1 MESFSDT
8 LNFLSAI
15 SFPKCQS
22 FQIFSRQQTHS
33 CVGTSSFTDTACPW
47 FSTVINVLLLLPK
60 STTSKPPQKSESLII
75 SSHSWAVALSGF
87 EAMYALSS
95 VIGLFV
101 TREHFLLFKQTSQC
115 CRSGAGGREHSGLSY
130 LWANKLECW
139 LITGLECEKSLVL
152 NWVCC

>member
-22 FQIFSRQQTHS
+22 LQIFSRQQTHS
-33 CVGTSSFTDTACPW
+33 CVGTSSFTDTVCPW

-60 STTSKPPQKSESLII
+60 STTSKSSSKKKKSESLII

-87 EAMYALSS
+87 EAMHALSS

-101 TREHFLLFKQTSQC
+101 TRENFPLFKQTRHC
-115 CRSGAGGREHSGLSY
+115 CRSREGGREHSGLSY
-130 LWANKLECW
+130 LWTNKL
-139 LITGLECEKSLVL
+139 
-152 NWVCC
+152 